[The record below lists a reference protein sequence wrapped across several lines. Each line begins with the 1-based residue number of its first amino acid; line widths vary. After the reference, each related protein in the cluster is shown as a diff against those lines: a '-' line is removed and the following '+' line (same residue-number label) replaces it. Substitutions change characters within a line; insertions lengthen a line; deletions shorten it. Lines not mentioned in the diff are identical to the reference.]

1 MEEDLCL
8 CFTVEAF
15 TALKADLRQC
25 LHLTG
30 GPGAELLTHPLYLA
44 ICMAISFISS
54 VFLLSFCLNQLN
66 KVYSLN
72 FNKYIHPC
80 NNYPRTETS
89 PSPSKV
95 AVCPTG
101 ASCFTSW
108 TAENH

>member
-72 FNKYIHPC
+72 FIKYIHPC
-80 NNYPRTETS
+80 NNYP
-89 PSPSKV
+89 
-95 AVCPTG
+95 
-101 ASCFTSW
+101 
-108 TAENH
+108 